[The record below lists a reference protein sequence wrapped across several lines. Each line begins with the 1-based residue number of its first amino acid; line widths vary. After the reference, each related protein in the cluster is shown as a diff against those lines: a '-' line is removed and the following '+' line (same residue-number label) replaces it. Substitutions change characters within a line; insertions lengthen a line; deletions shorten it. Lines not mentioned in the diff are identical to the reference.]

1 MSNRHAQ
8 RCWAC
13 LAGVVLLVLGWVSR
27 GPACELPAA
36 SPASAAGLVLR
47 VAAPKSQVVFDAR
60 AFLHDFSG
68 RTSTIRGTVRLADRE
83 RPDGAEACFRI
94 DAASLETGNA
104 TRDTIMRDEH
114 LQTRRFPAIA
124 FDLLQ
129 VEGAR
134 RAADGWE
141 FVARGTLGLRDVT
154 REIRFPVLAR
164 RVGDEVRLTGEVPVR
179 MSEYGIPVPTFLFLT
194 VEDRVLVRFDVV
206 VTRVP

>member
-8 RCWAC
+8 GRWAC
-13 LAGVVLLVLGWVSR
+13 LAGVAALVLGWVSR
-27 GPACELPAA
+27 VPACELPAA
-36 SPASAAGLVLR
+36 SPASARSLVLR
-47 VAAPKSQVVFDAR
+47 VAAPKSQVIFDAR
-60 AFLHDFSG
+60 AFLHGFSG
-68 RTSTIRGTVRLADRE
+68 RTSKIRGTVRLADGE

-104 TRDTIMRDEH
+104 TRDAVMRDEH
-114 LQTRRFPAIA
+114 LQTSRFPAIA
-124 FDLLQ
+124 FDLSQ

-164 RVGDEVRLTGEVPVR
+164 RAGEDVRLTGEVPVR
-179 MSEYGIPVPTFLFLT
+179 MSEYGIPVPTLLFLA
-194 VEDRVLVRFDVV
+194 VEDQVLVRFDVV
-206 VTRVP
+206 VTRAP